1 MSGGKKKKT
10 TLNSDFGLVLY
21 FYSTFWCLESQFT
34 SVAFR
39 LTFSS
44 AKLYWSLEEQVY
56 GLFSIFYYPTYFFP
70 SLFYLSHIRLFSSG
84 AFSFP
89 QFIFFPAYL
98 HVLAVLDLTDGA
110 LLES

>member
-1 MSGGKKKKT
+1 MSGGKKKN

-44 AKLYWSLEEQVY
+44 AKLY
-56 GLFSIFYYPTYFFP
+56 
-70 SLFYLSHIRLFSSG
+70 
-84 AFSFP
+84 
-89 QFIFFPAYL
+89 
-98 HVLAVLDLTDGA
+98 
-110 LLES
+110 